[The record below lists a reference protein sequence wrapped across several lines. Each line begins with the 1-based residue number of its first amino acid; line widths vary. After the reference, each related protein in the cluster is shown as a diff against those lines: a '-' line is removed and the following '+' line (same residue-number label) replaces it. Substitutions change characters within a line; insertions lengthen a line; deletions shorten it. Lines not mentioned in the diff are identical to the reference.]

1 MATNKY
7 GDTVEIMEVQILNF
21 NSEFPTL
28 RVTSK
33 NVRTDLTE
41 YYDSNAITTVDLTT
55 ISGVIVAPL
64 SGSFDTM
71 SLSGFFTDLRAIVDE
86 HVTKVYN

>member
-7 GDTVEIMEVQILNF
+7 GDTVEIMEVQILDF
-21 NSEFPTL
+21 SSEFPTL

-64 SGSFDTM
+64 SGVFDTM
-71 SLSGFFTDLRAIVDE
+71 SLSGFFTDLRSIVDE
-86 HVTKVYN
+86 HVTKIYN